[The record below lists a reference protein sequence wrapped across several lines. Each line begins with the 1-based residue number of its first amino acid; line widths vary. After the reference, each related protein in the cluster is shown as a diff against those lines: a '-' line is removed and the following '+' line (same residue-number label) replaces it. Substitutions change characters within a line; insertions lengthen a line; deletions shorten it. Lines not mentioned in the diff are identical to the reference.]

1 MPDILICPGKISQ
14 WGNDVAV
21 RIEKAALERVSL
33 HVDDVV
39 DIIAS
44 EDKIVI
50 RRQRP
55 GVPMA
60 ELLARFDS
68 AKHRHDVAFDGDPA
82 GGGTS

>member
-14 WGNDVAV
+14 WDNDVAV
-21 RIEKAALERVSL
+21 SIGAAALERAGL

-39 DIIAS
+39 DVFAS

-55 GVPMA
+55 RVTMA
-60 ELLARFDS
+60 GLLAGFDP
-68 AKHRHDVAFDGDPA
+68 AKHRHGLAFDGDPM
-82 GGGTS
+82 GSETP